1 MTRRTV
7 VDIATQVAAGS
18 LSASTVL
25 EENLAAIAA
34 REHEIHA
41 FNLVTAD
48 KARERAAQIDADV
61 KAGKKVGRLAGVTIA
76 L

>member
-1 MTRRTV
+1 VTRRTV

-34 REHEIHA
+34 REKEIHA
-41 FNLVTAD
+41 STPTS
-48 KARERAAQIDADV
+48 KPARKSAVLRV
-61 KAGKKVGRLAGVTIA
+61 SPSH
-76 L
+76 